1 MPSLQAIDSTQPP
14 SIDMQVKEREIEG
27 EREKREARE
36 KTIYYVA
43 ESYHYTVAYLT
54 HMSTFE
60 ARYLQNLW
68 KYKQYSY
75 INIVCAIAVC
85 CATASSGKSLVLC
98 FIQKLTCE
106 GKIPCVRL
114 HCCCTD
120 FLHAIQNFFL
130 LRCLKTVCC
139 CNAAHSLLHIYI
151 HTPFHSCLHL
161 PSFC

>member
-43 ESYHYTVAYLT
+43 ESQHYTVATLT

-85 CATASSGKSLVLC
+85 CPTASSGS
-98 FIQKLTCE
+98 
-106 GKIPCVRL
+106 
-114 HCCCTD
+114 H
-120 FLHAIQNFFL
+120 
-130 LRCLKTVCC
+130 
-139 CNAAHSLLHIYI
+139 
-151 HTPFHSCLHL
+151 
-161 PSFC
+161 